1 MRRFWE
7 AYADAAGV
15 KRRTPSVVRFGDSD
29 ELADEHAMLVIA
41 GTKRAHAS
49 LPCDFSARGRKLPRQ
64 GDLSVL
70 LDGAR
75 KPRCVIR
82 YISVEV
88 KPLRNVDE
96 RFAWD
101 AGGGDRSLQWWMA
114 AHTRYFR
121 RQGAREGFSVD
132 ADTDVV
138 LERFQVV
145 WPPEHA
151 DPQPRRSDGER

>member
-1 MRRFWE
+1 VRRFWD
-7 AYADAAGV
+7 AYAKAAGV
-15 KRRTPSVVRFGDSD
+15 KRKTPPVVRFGDND
-29 ELADEHAMLVIA
+29 ELADEHALLVIA

-49 LPCDFSARGRKLPRQ
+49 LPREFSSRGRRLPRI

-70 LDGAR
+70 VDGTR
-75 KPRCVIR
+75 TPRCVIR
-82 YISVEV
+82 CVNVEV
-88 KPLRNVDE
+88 KPMHEVDE

-101 AGGGDRSLQWWMA
+101 AGGGDRSLQWWMS

-132 ADTDVV
+132 ANTDVV

-151 DPQPRRSDGER
+151 DTQPDRPSAER